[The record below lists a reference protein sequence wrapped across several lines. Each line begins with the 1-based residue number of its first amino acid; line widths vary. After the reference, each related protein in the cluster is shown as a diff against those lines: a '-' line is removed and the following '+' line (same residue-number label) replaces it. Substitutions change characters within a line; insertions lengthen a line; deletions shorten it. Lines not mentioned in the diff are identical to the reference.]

1 MILIKLLI
9 IFSILTILIN
19 LLQIRSINK
28 VKINL
33 LFAIIVIFNFSY
45 NLNTLLVNL
54 LLYLCFLYVILNI
67 YTTRYSSIRI
77 NLMNSIVLN
86 KKIITENE
94 LYKDRAN
101 RFKRNNKSIMSP
113 SLFYVLDKLV
123 RILRSMLI

>member
-19 LLQIRSINK
+19 LLQIKAISK

-113 SLFYVLDKLV
+113 SLFFVLDKLV
-123 RILRSMLI
+123 RIFRSMLI

>member
-77 NLMNSIVLN
+77 NLMNSMILN

-123 RILRSMLI
+123 RIFRSTLI

>member
-45 NLNTLLVNL
+45 NFNTLLVNL
-54 LLYLCFLYVILNI
+54 LLYLGFLYVILNI

-123 RILRSMLI
+123 RIFRSTLI

>member
-45 NLNTLLVNL
+45 NLNTLLVNS
-54 LLYLCFLYVILNI
+54 LLYLCILYVFLNI

-86 KKIITENE
+86 KKIITEND

-101 RFKRNNKSIMSP
+101 RFKRNN
-113 SLFYVLDKLV
+113 
-123 RILRSMLI
+123 

>member
-19 LLQIRSINK
+19 LLQIKAISK

-123 RILRSMLI
+123 RIFRSMLI

>member
-77 NLMNSIVLN
+77 NLMNSMILN

-123 RILRSMLI
+123 RIFRSALI

>member
-19 LLQIRSINK
+19 LLQIKAISK

-45 NLNTLLVNL
+45 NLNTLLVNF

-86 KKIITENE
+86 KKIITEND

-123 RILRSMLI
+123 RIFRSMLI

>member
-123 RILRSMLI
+123 RIFRSMLI

>member
-19 LLQIRSINK
+19 LLQIKAISK